1 MMKKLTIIG
10 LVLVLMFS
18 FAGCQKETAGQKTLT
33 IGLMASA
40 DAIPII
46 LADQQG
52 LFEKEQVQVKYE
64 IFKSAKDRDAA
75 YQSGNLDGIIGDQIA
90 VCLYQNAG
98 FDLKIASST
107 ICDHLLIA
115 GKDSGITSMKDIG
128 GKTVAI
134 SENTVIEYTL
144 DKMLE
149 AQNIDPGSIVKT
161 AIPAIPVR
169 VEMLTNNK
177 VDLALLPEPFAS
189 LAIKDGGVVLGKA
202 SEMELYPSVIAFSQ
216 EASTN
221 KKDEIKLFFKAYDA
235 AIDFANTNPIA
246 SYENIV
252 IDTIGFPIE
261 MKGQIVLPTFEK
273 SGLPSDEE
281 LQNAIDWVN
290 VNQLSDKKLV
300 PKDLLMQQ

>member
-1 MMKKLTIIG
+1 MKKLTIIG
-10 LVLVLMFS
+10 LVLVLIFS
-18 FAGCQKETAGQKTLT
+18 LAGCGKETAAQKPLT
-33 IGLMASA
+33 IGLMASV

-46 LADQQG
+46 LAEQQG
-52 LFEKEQVQVKYE
+52 LFEKEKVQVKYE

-75 YQSGNLDGIIGDQIA
+75 YQSGNLDGIIGDQVA

-107 ICDHLLIA
+107 TCDHLLIA
-115 GKDSGITSMKDIG
+115 GKDSGVKSMKDIG

-149 AQNIDPGSIVKT
+149 AQNMDPKSIVKT
-161 AIPAIPVR
+161 AIPAIPAR

-202 SEMELYPSVIAFSQ
+202 SEMGLYPSVIAFSQ
-216 EASTN
+216 EAITN
-221 KKDEIKLFFKAYDA
+221 KKEEINLFFKAYNA
-235 AIDFANTNPIA
+235 AIDFTNTNPIA
-246 SYENIV
+246 TYEDIV
-252 IDTIGFPIE
+252 IDDIGFPKE
-261 MKGQIVLPTFEK
+261 MKGQIVLPAFEK
-273 SGLPSDEE
+273 SGLPPEGE
-281 LQNAIDWVN
+281 LQDAIDWVN
-290 VNQLSDKKLV
+290 ANQLGDKKLT
-300 PKDLLMQQ
+300 PKDLVMQQ